1 MTIRTSGRGRD
12 RIRVLQLIGTM
23 HIGGAERVLQHLVS
37 GLDRERFSV
46 DVCCTKSTG
55 SVSDELV
62 SDGHRVISLAAGT
75 SRRRQYAVP
84 LELRRLIARNDYDVV
99 HTHDTSVFLDG
110 AATRMLGVRASLVQT
125 FHFGNYP
132 HIKRRYLYA
141 QRLAW
146 RTYERLVAVSEAQRR
161 ALIEHVWVRPER
173 ITTIYNGVAD
183 NVPARQPEVRAAVRE
198 EFGIPPNA
206 VVAGCIATMTAQKGI
221 PHLLEAA
228 ASVNRDLP
236 HVHFIIVGGGPL
248 FEEMRGVA
256 AALNLG
262 PGVRFTNWRK
272 DAVRLLAGFDVL
284 VSSSLW
290 EGFAMVLLE
299 GMAAAKPIVA
309 TDVGDNSVAV
319 ADGINGFVVPAGD
332 SGALARAIASAAAD
346 PVRLQQMGC
355 ASHERFTRT
364 FTVARMVEQYAA
376 LYEAVWERQ
385 RSPQRA

>member
-1 MTIRTSGRGRD
+1 
-12 RIRVLQLIGTM
+12 
-23 HIGGAERVLQHLVS
+23 
-37 GLDRERFSV
+37 
-46 DVCCTKSTG
+46 
-55 SVSDELV
+55 
-62 SDGHRVISLAAGT
+62 
-75 SRRRQYAVP
+75 
-84 LELRRLIARNDYDVV
+84 
-99 HTHDTSVFLDG
+99 
-110 AATRMLGVRASLVQT
+110 MLGGIGASLVQT

-132 HIKRRYLYA
+132 HVKRRYLYA

-146 RTYERLVAVSEAQRR
+146 RKYERLVAVSEAQRR

-183 NVPARQPEVRAAVRE
+183 NVVARQPEVRAAVRE
-198 EFGIPPNA
+198 EFGVPPNG

-228 ASVNRDLP
+228 ASVTKSLP
-236 HVHFIIVGGGPL
+236 HVYFIIVGGGPL
-248 FEEMRGVA
+248 FDEMRGRA

-262 PGVRFTNWRK
+262 PGVRFTNWRN

-332 SGALARAIASAAAD
+332 SAALAKAIASAVAD
-346 PVRLQQMGC
+346 PVRLRQMGC

-376 LYEAVWERQ
+376 LYSAVCEQQQ
-385 RSPQRA
+385 RSTHRA